1 MTQVKMEQDQYRAQ
15 LGDFKS
21 NTAAQE
27 QAAQNQAVRR
37 NIEQLEKDLKER
49 NEELDRERDEKSK
62 MEREIESLRT
72 ELGKNV
78 VSTPPA
84 PAPASNFD
92 AFGAAFQSAPI
103 GQ

>member
-1 MTQVKMEQDQYRAQ
+1 M
-15 LGDFKS
+15 
-21 NTAAQE
+21 
-27 QAAQNQAVRR
+27 VRR

-84 PAPASNFD
+84 PGMGVFC
-92 AFGAAFQSAPI
+92 I
-103 GQ
+103 L